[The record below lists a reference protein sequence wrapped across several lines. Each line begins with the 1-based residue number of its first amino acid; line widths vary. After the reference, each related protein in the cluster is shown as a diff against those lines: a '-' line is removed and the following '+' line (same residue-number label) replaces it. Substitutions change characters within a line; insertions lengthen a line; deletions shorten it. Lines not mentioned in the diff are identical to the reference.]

1 MVQFHRGFQPGFIA
15 SDWHNFYTDKQEFR
29 CRFVIDPVSQYCQA
43 YCSTLSVIS
52 FPSLKSTLDLQNVE
66 SKSMPLNFNFYFK
79 EHSIA
84 GSLTFLPRDITVE
97 SQIVFSTLNRIV
109 AYFSAL

>member
-15 SDWHNFYTDKQEFR
+15 SAWHDNFYTDKQEFR
-29 CRFVIDPVSQYCQA
+29 CRVVIDPVSQKYCQA

-52 FPSLKSTLDLQNVE
+52 FPSLKPTLDLQNVE

-84 GSLTFLPRDITVE
+84 GSLTFLPRDNTVE
-97 SQIVFSTLNRIV
+97 SNCIFH
-109 AYFSAL
+109 FE